1 MYIFMMALGINPQK
15 VGFTEKMLSIRKKS
29 LFAVFSGQNHVKDSA
44 YDQSAAARDEQL
56 LAFRLAYRR
65 NVKGELMDEYKKL
78 YQAEG
83 KEREEELR
91 QKYFGIHTTTTLTY
105 ELKKPLLRI
114 FEDELRDLR

>member
-1 MYIFMMALGINPQK
+1 MMALGINPKK
-15 VGFTEKMLSIRKKS
+15 VGFKENLLSIGKKS
-29 LFAVFSGQNHVKDSA
+29 LYAVFSDKDHVKDSA
-44 YDQSAAARDEQL
+44 FDQSAAARDEQL

-78 YQAEG
+78 YASEG
-83 KEREEELR
+83 KEREENLR

-114 FEDELRDLR
+114 YEEELRGLR